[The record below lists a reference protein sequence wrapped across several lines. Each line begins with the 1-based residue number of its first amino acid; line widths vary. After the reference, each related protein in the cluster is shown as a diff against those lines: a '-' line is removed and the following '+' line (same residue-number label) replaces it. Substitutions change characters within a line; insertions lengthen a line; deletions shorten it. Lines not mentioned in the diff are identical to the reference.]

1 MSDRFEG
8 LDFSK
13 VKTYPLERRPCKVH
27 REDYAAAV
35 KPGASFEDFLC
46 GLPRQLKAVEL
57 KELVSIWVDCVR
69 RGLPAIVMCGAH
81 VLKVGLGPL
90 LIQAMEQ
97 KWISALALNGA
108 GAVHDFELA
117 YQGATSEDVASGLED
132 GTFGMV
138 EETGRYLNLAARR
151 ARESGEGYGQALA
164 GEMER
169 ARLKYCAESVIVQG
183 ARQGVPVTIHVG
195 IGTDI
200 VHQHPGADGAA
211 IGAAS
216 YRDFQRL
223 AQVVAGLR
231 GGGLVMNFGSAV
243 ILPEVFL
250 KALTVARNLTSGIE
264 GFSAAN
270 FDMLPQYRPAFN
282 VVQRPTQ
289 GKAGGKGFQFTGHH
303 ELTMP
308 LLFQAMAENWSQG

>member
-1 MSDRFEG
+1 MTERIDP

-13 VKTYPLERRPCKVH
+13 VKTYPLAQRACKVH
-27 REDYAAAV
+27 REDYAARV
-35 KPGASFEDFLC
+35 KPGAFFEEFLSA
-46 GLPRQLKAVEL
+46 LPRQLKAGEL
-57 KELVSIWVDCVR
+57 KELVAIWAECVR
-69 RGLPAIVMCGAH
+69 RGFPVLVMCGAH

-90 LIQAMEQ
+90 LIQGME
-97 KWISALALNGA
+97 KGWISALALNGA

-138 EETGRYLNLAARR
+138 EETGRFLNRAACH
-151 ARESGEGYGQALA
+151 ARELGEGFGEALA
-164 GEMER
+164 RDMESS
-169 ARLKYCAESVIVQG
+169 RLQYRDESVIVQG
-183 ARQGVPVTIHVG
+183 ARQGAAVTIHVG

-200 VHQHPGADGAA
+200 VHQHPNADGAA

-223 AQVVAGLR
+223 AQAVSGLR
-231 GGGLVMNFGSAV
+231 GGGLVLNFGSAV

-250 KALTVARNLTSGIE
+250 KALTVARNLCPGVE

-289 GKAGGKGFQFTGHH
+289 GKGGGRGFQFTGHH
-303 ELTMP
+303 ELMMP
-308 LLFQAMAENWSQG
+308 LLFQALAEALKHS